1 MKAEQDR
8 YRVPLLHCFR
18 DAFARGDAR
27 KDPRKSG
34 NGDDALSAAVS
45 LRRRGLS
52 EAEIRQSVMESL
64 IEIVNTIDLRSA
76 IDMKGLEHASKS
88 IVNFGLYDIS
98 HLTSEDAGIA
108 AIEQNLIAALT
119 CFEPRIRKE
128 TLQITRTVQFN
139 DVSQK
144 LLLSVYAEVS
154 YHPLDVP
161 LEFVA
166 EIDLGASK
174 IVVTKA

>member
-18 DAFARGDAR
+18 DAFVRGDAR
-27 KDPRKSG
+27 KDPRQPG
-34 NGDDALSAAVS
+34 NGGEVLSAAAS
-45 LRRRGLS
+45 FRRRGLN

-64 IEIVNTIDLRSA
+64 IEIVNTIDLQSA
-76 IDMKGLEHASKS
+76 IDMAGLEFASKS
-88 IVNFGLYDIS
+88 IVNYGLYDIS
-98 HLTSEDAGIA
+98 HLTSEDAGAA
-108 AIEQNLIAALT
+108 AIEQNLIAALL
-119 CFEPRIRKE
+119 CFEPRIRRD
-128 TLQITRTVQFN
+128 TLQITKELQFN

-166 EIDLGASK
+166 EIDLGAGK